1 MIFRVVAAILVALCA
16 TATTVQA
23 RECPR
28 ADALGT
34 SRILYVDPAD
44 HPLIGSIQYR
54 ETLPL
59 ADHEV
64 VLTFDDGPSSPN
76 TGHVLD
82 ILRSE
87 CVLAT
92 FFSVGAM
99 AHNGGAIL
107 RRAYDEGHSIGSH
120 FTDPS
125 AEPTANAR

>member
-1 MIFRVVAAILVALCA
+1 MMFQRVAAIFVAFC
-16 TATTVQA
+16 TAVTIVQA
-23 RECPR
+23 SECPR
-28 ADALGT
+28 VDALGT
-34 SRILYVDPAD
+34 SRVLYVDPAE

-59 ADHEV
+59 AEHEV

-76 TGHVLD
+76 TLHVLD

-107 RRAYDEGHSIGSH
+107 RRAYDEGHSIGSNPS
-120 FTDPS
+120 PS
-125 AEPTANAR
+125 AIYPHLAV